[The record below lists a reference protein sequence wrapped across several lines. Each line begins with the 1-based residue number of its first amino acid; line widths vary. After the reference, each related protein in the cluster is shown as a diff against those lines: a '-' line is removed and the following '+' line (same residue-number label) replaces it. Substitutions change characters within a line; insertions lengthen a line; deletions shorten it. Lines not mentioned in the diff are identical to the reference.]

1 LSLFISLP
9 LWFALEAIG
18 IPTDNGGRPF
28 MILLPIV
35 AVGVMVWGYR
45 DYRSRAALEV
55 VIYRDRVTVGVNSN
69 QRALNFADVDSMR
82 IASTRYGF
90 ACVLIPRSGRS
101 LRLPPEIAPFALS
114 HAPLDETLL
123 PLLVQRLDGQI
134 NRGEEVELRMPAGR
148 VLVMTFRAL
157 GILVLGC
164 PMLFNPWAFLLGLR
178 VVGHATT
185 VIHQLWLGFRGGFV
199 MNRQGLRGLTE
210 SNAELTPWNRLQ
222 QVQRAPVGLVLRST
236 EGKSFILS
244 SLTDNSWPA
253 TRWIESR
260 FESIVDY
267 PGE

>member
-1 LSLFISLP
+1 
-9 LWFALEAIG
+9 
-18 IPTDNGGRPF
+18 

-55 VIYRDRVTVGVNSN
+55 VINRDRVTVGVNSN
-69 QRALNFADVDSMR
+69 QRALNFADVDSIR

-90 ACVLIPRSGRS
+90 ACVLIPRFGRS

-114 HAPLDETLL
+114 FAPLDETLI
-123 PLLVQRLDGQI
+123 PLLVQRLDARI
-134 NRGEEVELRMPAGR
+134 NRGEVVELRMPAGR
-148 VLVMTFRAL
+148 VLVMTFRAP

-164 PMLFNPWAFLLGLR
+164 LMLINPWMFLVGLR

-185 VIHQLWLGFRGGFV
+185 LIHQLWLGFRGGFL
-199 MNRQGLRGLTE
+199 MNRQGLRGLKPAT
-210 SNAELTPWNRLQ
+210 AEFTPWDHLERDQ
-222 QVQRAPVGLVLRST
+222 HDTVGLVVRST

-253 TRWIESR
+253 TRWINSR
-260 FESIVDY
+260 LKSSADY
-267 PGE
+267 RGE